1 MNELLSTILSTKRAG
16 RVEYFL
22 MLLLIGMTGWAAT
35 LIMTLLN
42 LPEILEILV
51 LLAVLATA
59 GLQTVRRLHDINR
72 PGWHYFLLF
81 VPFYNLWLTFLLTF
95 KGGDQSKNNYGP
107 EPYLSE
113 N

>member
-1 MNELLSTILSTKRAG
+1 MNELMTSIFSMKRAG

-22 MLLLIGMTGWAAT
+22 MLLFIGMTGWATT

-51 LLAVLATA
+51 LLAVLAAA

-81 VPFYNLWLTFLLTF
+81 VPVYNLWLTFLLTF
-95 KGGDQSKNNYGP
+95 KGGDKSENSYGP
-107 EPYLSE
+107 EPYLAES
-113 N
+113 